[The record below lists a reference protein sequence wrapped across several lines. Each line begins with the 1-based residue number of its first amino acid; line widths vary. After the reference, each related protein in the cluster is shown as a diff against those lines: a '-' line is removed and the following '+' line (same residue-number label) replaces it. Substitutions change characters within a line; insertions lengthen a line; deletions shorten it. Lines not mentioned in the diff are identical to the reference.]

1 MNSKEKS
8 FDAWVRNTLAPL
20 DTPPGES
27 DTSVLWQK
35 IQEDLTTTKPAPKS
49 TWRSTTEVRWRV
61 AAVAVLC
68 LAVGLGWYGSSSNT
82 PIQTAKRV
90 QKKERTLP
98 ILADQPLAEQPEVL
112 ANVPSR
118 PPLPT
123 PLATNA
129 ISDTNRQVAIRET
142 LESLPLNDELA
153 SYEPSSVQDSSLKQV
168 LPLPPTVEIH
178 VAEKTSTK
186 PSRHKFKVIHLHE
199 INQYQQAELAE
210 SESRKRPFIVVN
222 FNTKTTSATEHKTL
236 ADYLK
241 IN

>member
-8 FDAWVRNTLAPL
+8 FDEWVRNTLAPL

-27 DTSVLWQK
+27 DTGVLWQK

-82 PIQTAKRV
+82 PTQTAKRV

-98 ILADQPLAEQPEVL
+98 ILAEQPEVL
-112 ANVPSR
+112 ASVSSQFPLSR
-118 PPLPT
+118 PLM
-123 PLATNA
+123 TNA
-129 ISDTNRQVAIRET
+129 ISDTDRQVAIKET
-142 LESLPLNDELA
+142 PESLPLKDELA
-153 SYEPSSVQDSSLKQV
+153 SDEPVPTSVQDSSSTQV
-168 LPLPPTVEIH
+168 LPFPSPAEIR
-178 VAEKTSTK
+178 VAEKISTK
-186 PSRHKFKVIHLHE
+186 PSRYKFKVVHLHE

>member
-8 FDAWVRNTLAPL
+8 FDEWVRNTLAPL

-27 DTSVLWQK
+27 DTGVLWQK
-35 IQEDLTTTKPAPKS
+35 IQEDLSTTKPAPKITWLS
-49 TWRSTTEVRWRV
+49 TRALWWV
-61 AAVAVLC
+61 AAVAMLC
-68 LAVGLGWYGSSSNT
+68 LAVGLGWYGLLSNA
-82 PIQTAKRV
+82 PAQTAKRV

-98 ILADQPLAEQPEVL
+98 ILTDQPLVEQPEVL
-112 ANVPSR
+112 ASVSSR

-123 PLATNA
+123 PRVTNA
-129 ISDTNRQVAIRET
+129 ISDIDRQVVTKET
-142 LESLPLNDELA
+142 PESLSLKDELA
-153 SYEPSSVQDSSLKQV
+153 SDEPVPTSVQDSSSTQV
-168 LPLPPTVEIH
+168 LPFPPTEIR
-178 VAEKTSTK
+178 VAEKISTK
-186 PSRHKFKVIHLHE
+186 PSRHKFKVVHLHE

-222 FNTKTTSATEHKTL
+222 FSTKTTSATEHRTL